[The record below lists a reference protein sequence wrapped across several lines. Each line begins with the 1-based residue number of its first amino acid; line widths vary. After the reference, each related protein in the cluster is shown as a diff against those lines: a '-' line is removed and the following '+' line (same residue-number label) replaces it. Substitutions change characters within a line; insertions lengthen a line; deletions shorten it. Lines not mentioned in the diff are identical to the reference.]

1 MCQQIIGRVLTV
13 EKDKAKVE
21 IEGKIHL
28 MKNPFV
34 KIKKDD
40 LVICAADYIIDKAEE
55 DVVCNANKR

>member
-1 MCQQIIGRVLTV
+1 MSV

-21 IEGKIHL
+21 INGKIHS